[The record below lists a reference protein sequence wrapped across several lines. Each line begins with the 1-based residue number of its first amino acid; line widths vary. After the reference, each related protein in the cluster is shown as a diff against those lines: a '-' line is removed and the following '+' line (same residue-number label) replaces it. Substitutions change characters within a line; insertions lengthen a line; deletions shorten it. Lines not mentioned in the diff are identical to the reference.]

1 VCTPQ
6 QLLQKGG
13 WASQVHHDLSRLLSK
28 GFVMHHIL
36 SNVSAI
42 ALIAEADD
50 LTRAVLKHALEGQGY
65 QVFEASNG
73 QECLQQC
80 EQLLPDIIL
89 LDSIMPVMDGYA
101 CCEALRKRI
110 NTVHTPIVMLSHQDD
125 NTSIQQAFD
134 LGATD
139 YVLKPIQWKFFFQR
153 MTQLMKQ
160 ATLLRQLSDQNAEYQ
175 QAATVD
181 DLTQLLNR
189 RAFSQYL
196 EREWK
201 RAKREAKS
209 LSIILAHVDLFKV
222 DSDAHD
228 PTSADQ
234 HLKDV
239 AQVLSHAVYRSTDL
253 VCRWGSEEFGI
264 LLPNTSLEGA
274 INVVARIKIALKDS
288 FRDCNSSIANK
299 ELTLSF
305 GLSGLVPFQEIE
317 LTQLLAAAET
327 ALQNAKRKGS
337 NHIAVHSVEKVESLM
352 DSGWLKP
359 LPKDSSD

>member
-1 VCTPQ
+1 MP
-6 QLLQKGG
+6 
-13 WASQVHHDLSRLLSK
+13 
-28 GFVMHHIL
+28 HIMP
-36 SNVSAI
+36 NISAV
-42 ALIAEADD
+42 ALIAEDDD

-65 QVFEASNG
+65 QVFEASDG
-73 QECLQQC
+73 QACLQQC

-160 ATLLRQLSDQNAEYQ
+160 ATLLRQLADQNAEYQ

-181 DLTQLLNR
+181 DLTQFLNR
-189 RAFSQYL
+189 QGFCQCL

-209 LSIILAHVDLFKV
+209 VSMILAHVDAFRV
-222 DSDAHD
+222 DSDVHD
-228 PTSADQ
+228 PTSANRD
-234 HLKDV
+234 LKDV
-239 AQVLSHAVYRSTDL
+239 AQVLRHAVYRSTDI
-253 VCRWGSEEFGI
+253 VCRWSSEAFGI
-264 LLPNTSLEGA
+264 LLPNTPAEGA
-274 INVVARIKIALKDS
+274 INVATRIKVSLKD
-288 FRDCNSSIANK
+288 FYRDHSSSTATQQ
-299 ELTLSF
+299 LTLSY
-305 GLSGLVPFQEIE
+305 GLSGLVPTQDIA
-317 LTQLLAAAET
+317 LTQLLEAAET
-327 ALQNAKRKGS
+327 GLQNAKRKGS
-337 NHIAVHSVEKVESLM
+337 NHIAVHSIEKAESLM
-352 DSGWLKP
+352 DSEWLKP